1 MFHQK
6 IIPHKIPLSL
16 RLSSSFSI
24 DKSRLCRIIPHPSN
38 RPILEFPLDGLVLV
52 SNCVLCST
60 GCYSRAHDL
69 RRLGPRQPS
78 AGSASGSCVPTVSAA
93 AQSSIARTTSHDGAA
108 AFVSMVTTEASTCHR
123 ETGGCTLHLSCATG
137 WGRPR
142 AVFSFASR
150 PSPKA
155 CTGGITKAFA
165 LPRCMM
171 NPRSYSVRMQICS
184 VSVLI
189 KPGKASADWRKTLR
203 LDDLMKVK
211 A

>member
-69 RRLGPRQPS
+69 RRLGPGQPS
-78 AGSASGSCVPTVSAA
+78 AGSVSGSSAPTVSAA
-93 AQSSIARTTSHDGAA
+93 ARSIYRARDEPRWGCRLCLNGHYRSEHMSPRDRRLHA
-108 AFVSMVTTEASTCHR
+108 AFKVRDRLGQVA
-123 ETGGCTLHLSCATG
+123 
-137 WGRPR
+137 
-142 AVFSFASR
+142 
-150 PSPKA
+150 
-155 CTGGITKAFA
+155 GGILVRFPSKPKGMHWRTYEEIRFA
-165 LPRCMM
+165 ALHDE
-171 NPRSYSVRMQICS
+171 SEILLGAY
-184 VSVLI
+184 
-189 KPGKASADWRKTLR
+189 ADLFGISIDQARESFC
-203 LDDLMKVK
+203 
-211 A
+211 